1 MGLIWEYLKEDKI
14 KLFGALM
21 LSLVHQVFSLLS
33 LQILRVSVD
42 QYITQAESLSRQSFV
57 YGSVFLLVVLVFIFF
72 IAWLAG
78 NFKEYFSSIL
88 AQEISSQIFA
98 DSLSHIFSIPYQNF
112 EDQKTGEII
121 QKLNKSKN
129 EIQAWVYKL
138 TGSASVYVTS
148 IVLIL
153 SYCFYVN
160 FWLGLSFLI
169 TAPVVVLIIFFL
181 KSRIKEIEDKINI
194 KTIFL
199 TGSTTES
206 LRNIELVKSLGL
218 DNQEIERFH
227 LVNDGILDLNKKKFY
242 LIRFLNFFQGIII
255 NLFRG
260 LIIFL
265 MLLLIYENKISL
277 GEFLGIIFYLFLYF
291 SNLESI
297 GNLTVQYHEVGSSF
311 KQLNTILTIPKEIK
325 NEKTKE
331 IKKISSITF
340 ENVDF
345 VYKNKESGVSQINF
359 EIKPGETIA
368 FVGFSGAG
376 KTTLAKLILGLYQ
389 PRNGKILINNLDSNF
404 IDLNFLKKRIGLVTQ
419 ETQLFSGTIK
429 ENLLFLKPEATDE
442 ECLEVLQKVS
452 LEKLATKSG
461 LATLIGEGGIKIS
474 GGERQRLAIARAL
487 LRKPDVLILDEAT
500 SNLDSLT
507 EKTVMETIKNIK
519 LAYPDL
525 ITIII
530 THRLSVVTSADKI
543 MVVSGGRIVE
553 SGSHQKLLSKVGVYA
568 EMWEHQMKHREAIKA
583 DIF

>member
-1 MGLIWEYLKEDKI
+1 MVVVAPKDRWLCLELRGKMG
-14 KLFGALM
+14 
-21 LSLVHQVFSLLS
+21 
-33 LQILRVSVD
+33 RP
-42 QYITQAESLSRQSFV
+42 TQM
-57 YGSVFLLVVLVFIFF
+57 G
-72 IAWLAG
+72 
-78 NFKEYFSSIL
+78 
-88 AQEISSQIFA
+88 
-98 DSLSHIFSIPYQNF
+98 
-112 EDQKTGEII
+112 
-121 QKLNKSKN
+121 
-129 EIQAWVYKL
+129 
-138 TGSASVYVTS
+138 
-148 IVLIL
+148 
-153 SYCFYVN
+153 N